1 MIRRPPRSTRTD
13 TLFPYTTLFR
23 SDGASGDQHFAG
35 RFQAVA
41 LLHVVMAELR
51 FDGFGASLK
60 DVDLA
65 IQTVAAPLDVHR
77 TLVMLFDDDGVA
89 RQLDDFFVGQRV
101 AVAFGYRHI
110 PGAYEIGRASGR
122 ERGCPSVM
130 NWG

>member
-23 SDGASGDQHFAG
+23 SIGHVGDQNVAGLDLVHFGDVGHDAYFARADFLADGASGDQHFAG

-89 RQLDDFFVGQRV
+89 Q
-101 AVAFGYRHI
+101 
-110 PGAYEIGRASGR
+110 IGRAH
-122 ERGCPSVM
+122 V
-130 NWG
+130 

>member
-1 MIRRPPRSTRTD
+1 
-13 TLFPYTTLFR
+13 
-23 SDGASGDQHFAG
+23 
-35 RFQAVA
+35 
-41 LLHVVMAELR
+41 MAELR

-110 PGAYEIGRASGR
+110 HGAYGVAGDAFEIGRASCRARVGQYVWISGVAVSLQKKR
-122 ERGCPSVM
+122 T
-130 NWG
+130 

>member
-1 MIRRPPRSTRTD
+1 
-13 TLFPYTTLFR
+13 
-23 SDGASGDQHFAG
+23 
-35 RFQAVA
+35 
-41 LLHVVMAELR
+41 MAELR

-110 PGAYEIGRASGR
+110 HGAYGVAGDAFGVELHLQKLGADAAADRKSTR
-122 ERGCPSVM
+122 LNSSH
-130 NWG
+130 